1 MTDSTVNPELSDEI
15 VEKEPLKMP
24 ADKTTESI
32 EERSFLVSSYLAIRR
47 LLGMDKEVL
56 EYDYSVLSKPKE

>member
-1 MTDSTVNPELSDEI
+1 
-15 VEKEPLKMP
+15 MP

-32 EERSFLVSSYLAIRR
+32 EERSFFVSSYFAVRR
-47 LLGMDKEVL
+47 LLGMDKEIL